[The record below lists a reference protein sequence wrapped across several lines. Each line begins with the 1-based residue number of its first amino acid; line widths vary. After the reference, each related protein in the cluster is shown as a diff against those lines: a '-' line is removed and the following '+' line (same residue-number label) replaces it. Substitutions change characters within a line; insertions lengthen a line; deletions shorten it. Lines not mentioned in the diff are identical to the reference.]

1 MFGHMKGRTALV
13 TGGSRGIGE
22 SIVKLLSSQGVKVAF
37 TYHQQEVDI
46 QQYGEISDVK
56 QYRMNLTDKKS
67 IESVALEVENDFGT
81 IDYLVNNAGVTSDG
95 YMMLMSEENWD
106 RVVDTDLKGLFLLTK
121 SVLPIMMRHK
131 RGSIVNLSSVAGVT
145 GVVGQANYCAAK
157 AGVIGLTKALSKE
170 VATKNVRVNAVA
182 PGYVET
188 NMIRSMAPKLIDS
201 FKARIPLR
209 RTANPEEIANV
220 ILFLLSDLSSYI
232 TGETIVVD
240 GGLTS

>member
-46 QQYGEISDVK
+46 QQYGEKSDVK

-121 SVLPIMMRHK
+121 NVLPIMMKHK
-131 RGSIVNLSSVAGVT
+131 RGSIVNL
-145 GVVGQANYCAAK
+145 
-157 AGVIGLTKALSKE
+157 I
-170 VATKNVRVNAVA
+170 
-182 PGYVET
+182 
-188 NMIRSMAPKLIDS
+188 
-201 FKARIPLR
+201 
-209 RTANPEEIANV
+209 
-220 ILFLLSDLSSYI
+220 
-232 TGETIVVD
+232 
-240 GGLTS
+240 

>member
-1 MFGHMKGRTALV
+1 MFEHMRGRTALV

-22 SIVKLLSSQGVKVAF
+22 SIAKLLSSQGVKVAF
-37 TYHQQEVDI
+37 TYNHQEADI
-46 QQYGEISDVK
+46 QQYGDVSYIK
-56 QYRMNLTDKKS
+56 QYHMDLMDKKS
-67 IESVALEVENDFGT
+67 IESVAHKVEEDFGT

-106 RVVDTDLKGLFLLTK
+106 SVVDTDLKGLFLLTK
-121 SVLPIMMRHK
+121 SVLPIMMRQK
-131 RGSIVNLSSVAGVT
+131 RGSIVNLSSVAGVS
-145 GVVGQANYCAAK
+145 GVVGQTNYCAAK
-157 AGVIGLTKALSKE
+157 AGIIGLTKALSKE
-170 VATKNVRVNAVA
+170 VAMKNIRVNAVA

-188 NMIRSMAPKLIDS
+188 DMIRSMAPKLVDS
-201 FKARIPLR
+201 FKARIPLK

>member
-1 MFGHMKGRTALV
+1 MFEHMRGRTALV
-13 TGGSRGIGE
+13 TGGSRGIGA

-37 TYHQQEVDI
+37 TYHHQEVDI
-46 QQYGEISDVK
+46 QPYGDHSYIK
-56 QYRMNLTDKKS
+56 QYCMDLTDKKS

-131 RGSIVNLSSVAGVT
+131 RGSIVNLSSVAGLS

-170 VATKNVRVNAVA
+170 VAAKNIRVNAVA

-188 NMIRSMAPKLIDS
+188 DMIRAMAPKLIDANT
-201 FKARIPLR
+201 ARIPLK
-209 RTANPEEIANV
+209 RTAHPEEIANV